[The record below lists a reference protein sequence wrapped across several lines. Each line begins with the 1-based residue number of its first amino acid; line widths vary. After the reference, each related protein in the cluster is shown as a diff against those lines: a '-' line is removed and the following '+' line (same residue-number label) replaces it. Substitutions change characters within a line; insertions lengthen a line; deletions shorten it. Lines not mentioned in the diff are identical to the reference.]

1 MIIVILIIVFIIFIF
16 IARKFYSIKYD
27 TVIGFSGGLGSG
39 KSYESVKL
47 SVKLLNR
54 NRKAVRRHNFWTKFF
69 NLKRDILE
77 TPMLYS
83 SIPVRI
89 SRKEW
94 SIPLTANHLLLV
106 DKQVPRSITFI
117 DEIGSF
123 LNQHEYKHVNADSF
137 DEFIRFY
144 RHYHLG
150 GYLVCN
156 DQASGNI
163 VNFARR
169 RMNHI
174 YNLFDFKPFL
184 HFFYSYKVRLINI
197 SDDIKSVETETSD
210 EQYKVVYGVFSLFR
224 RYDTYCY
231 SERYKQLEYNPNDLP
246 YKSYKKNKLLKMPSL
261 RINKKI
267 QD

>member
-1 MIIVILIIVFIIFIF
+1 MFIFVLIIVFIVCLVL
-16 IARKFYSIKYD
+16 AKKHYSIKYD

-47 SVKLLNR
+47 SIKLLNR
-54 NRKAVRRHNFWTKFF
+54 NRKAVRRKNFWTKFF
-69 NLKRDILE
+69 NLKRPLLE
-77 TPMLYS
+77 KPLLYS

-94 SIPLTANHLLLV
+94 SIPLTSNHLLLV

-123 LNQHEYKHVNADSF
+123 INQREYNHINGSNF

-150 GYLVCN
+150 GYLIVN

-210 EQYKVVYGVFSLFR
+210 EQYRVVHGVFGLSLGL
-224 RYDTYCY
+224 Y
-231 SERYKQLEYNPNDLP
+231 SNCLYLSE
-246 YKSYKKNKLLKMPSL
+246 
-261 RINKKI
+261 
-267 QD
+267 